1 MADTLASPPP
11 APVPG
16 AAGSPWWRKTLVRHW
31 PLWAGFLILLV
42 PTIASLGREVWSME
56 IGAHGP
62 IVLATGLWLISQ
74 CLPDMRARHAPARPL
89 PILLI
94 LIVALPIYAFG
105 QAYDFISL
113 EAVGVYGAMVAL
125 AYRLAGWPALK
136 HNIFPLLYLGFLV
149 PPPGWLIDQATAPLR
164 TLVSTVATSL
174 LEPLGYPIMREG
186 VTLFVGSYQLLVED
200 ACAGM
205 NSIVGLTA
213 ITLFY
218 IYLLHKASWR
228 YALLLVA
235 LIIPVAI
242 FVNILRVIALILLTY
257 YFGDGVA
264 QGFLHVTTGIV
275 LFTLALAAMF
285 GIDWL
290 LQRLL
295 GNRMGANA

>member
-1 MADTLASPPP
+1 MSSAPP
-11 APVPG
+11 ATAERGGG
-16 AAGSPWWRKTLVRHW
+16 APWWIAAMLRHW
-31 PLWAGFLILLV
+31 PLWAGFLVLLV
-42 PTIASLGREVWSME
+42 PTIAGLGREVWSME

-62 IVLATGLWLISQ
+62 IVLATGLWLITQ
-74 CLPDMRARHAPARPL
+74 CLPDLRARLQPANP
-89 PILLI
+89 LI
-94 LIVALPIYAFG
+94 LALMLALALPIYAFG
-105 QAYDFISL
+105 RAYDFISL
-113 EAVGVYGAMVAL
+113 EALGVFGVMLAL
-125 AYRLAGWPALK
+125 AYRLAGWNALR
-136 HNIFPLLYLGFLV
+136 HNVFPFFYLGFLV

-164 TLVSTVATSL
+164 TLVSIVATGI
-174 LEPLGYPIMREG
+174 LEPFGYPIMREG

-242 FVNILRVIALILLTY
+242 VVNILRVIALILLTY
-257 YFGDGVA
+257 YYGDGVA

-275 LFTLALAAMF
+275 LFTLALAGMF
-285 GIDWL
+285 GLDWL

-295 GNRMGANA
+295 GKRLGADA

>member
-1 MADTLASPPP
+1 M
-11 APVPG
+11 
-16 AAGSPWWRKTLVRHW
+16 RHW
-31 PLWAGFLILLV
+31 PLWAGFLILLI
-42 PTIASLGREVWSME
+42 PTIAGLGREVWSME

-62 IVLATGLWLISQ
+62 IVLATGLWLITQ
-74 CLPDMRARHAPARPL
+74 CLHDMRARLAPSSPM
-89 PILLI
+89 ILALI
-94 LIVALPIYAFG
+94 LALALPIYAFG
-105 QAYDFISL
+105 RAYDFISL
-113 EAVGVYGAMVAL
+113 EALGVYGAMLAL
-125 AYRLAGWPALK
+125 AYRLAGWPALR
-136 HNIFPLLYLGFLV
+136 HNIFPFFYLGFLV

-164 TLVSTVATSL
+164 TLVSIVATGI
-174 LEPLGYPIMREG
+174 LEPFGYPIMREG

-257 YFGDGVA
+257 YYGDGVA

-275 LFTLALAAMF
+275 LFTLALAGMF
-285 GIDWL
+285 GLDWL
-290 LQRLL
+290 LQRLF
-295 GNRMGANA
+295 GKRPEASA

>member
-1 MADTLASPPP
+1 MADPVASPST
-11 APVPG
+11 AP
-16 AAGSPWWRKTLVRHW
+16 SKISQPWWRAAFTRNW
-31 PLWAGFLILLV
+31 PLWVGFAILLV

-62 IVLATGLWLISQ
+62 IVLATGLWLITQ
-74 CLPDMRARHAPARPL
+74 CLPDMRARLMPASAAMITL
-89 PILLI
+89 MLL
-94 LIVALPIYAFG
+94 VALPIYAFG
-105 QAYDFISL
+105 RAYDFISL
-113 EAVGVYGAMVAL
+113 EALGVYGAMLAL
-125 AYRLAGWPALK
+125 AYRLAGWQALK
-136 HNIFPLLYLGFLV
+136 HNFFPFFYLGFLV

-164 TLVSTVATSL
+164 TLVSIVATGL
-174 LEPLGYPIMREG
+174 LEPLGYPILREG

-242 FVNILRVIALILLTY
+242 LVNILRVIALILLTY
-257 YFGDGVA
+257 YYGDGVA

-275 LFTLALAAMF
+275 LFTVALAAMF
-285 GIDWL
+285 GLDWL
-290 LQRLL
+290 LQRVL
-295 GNRMGANA
+295 GKRLGASA

>member
-1 MADTLASPPP
+1 M
-11 APVPG
+11 
-16 AAGSPWWRKTLVRHW
+16 RHW
-31 PLWAGFLILLV
+31 PWWASFLILLV

-74 CLPDMRARHAPARPL
+74 CLRHMRARHAPARPL

-105 QAYDFISL
+105 RAYDFISL
-113 EAVGVYGAMVAL
+113 EAYVYGAMVAL

-235 LIIPVAI
+235 LIIPVLVI

>member
-1 MADTLASPPP
+1 LTA
-11 APVPG
+11 
-16 AAGSPWWRKTLVRHW
+16 HW
-31 PLWAGFLILLV
+31 PLWAGFLVMLV
-42 PTIASLGREVWSME
+42 PTLAGLGREVWSME

-62 IVLATGLWLISQ
+62 IVLATGLWLITQ
-74 CLPDMRARHAPARPL
+74 CLPDMRARHSPAR
-89 PILLI
+89 
-94 LIVALPIYAFG
+94 ALPIVLILALAVPLYVFG
-105 QAYDFISL
+105 RAYDFISL
-113 EAVGVYGAMVAL
+113 EAAGVYGAMLAL
-125 AYRLAGWPALK
+125 AYRLAGWPALR
-136 HNIFPLLYLGFLV
+136 HNIFPFVYLGFLV

-164 TLVSTVATSL
+164 TLVSTVATAL
-174 LEPLGYPIMREG
+174 LQPLGYPIQREG
-186 VTLFVGSYQLLVED
+186 VTLFVGSYQMLVED

-228 YALLLVA
+228 YSLLLVA

-242 FVNILRVIALILLTY
+242 FVNIIRVIVLILLTY
-257 YFGDGVA
+257 YAGDGVA

-295 GNRMGANA
+295 GDRLGANA

>member
-1 MADTLASPPP
+1 MSASPITETE
-11 APVPG
+11 APSPSG
-16 AAGSPWWRKTLVRHW
+16 NAPWWSAAIVRHW
-31 PLWAGFLILLV
+31 PLWAGFLILLI
-42 PTIASLGREVWSME
+42 PTLAGLGREVWSME

-74 CLPDMRARHAPARPL
+74 CLPDMRARSQPANAVVVA
-89 PILLI
+89 LI
-94 LIVALPIYAFG
+94 LVLALPVYAFG
-105 QAYDFISL
+105 RAYDFISL
-113 EAVGVYGAMVAL
+113 EALGVYGAMLAL
-125 AYRLAGWPALK
+125 AYRLAGWSALR
-136 HNIFPLLYLGFLV
+136 HNFFPFFYLGFLV
-149 PPPGWLIDQATAPLR
+149 PPPGWLIDQATAPLQ
-164 TLVSTVATSL
+164 TLVSTVATGIL
-174 LEPLGYPIMREG
+174 QPFGYPIMREG

-218 IYLLHKASWR
+218 IYLLHRASWR

-242 FVNILRVIALILLTY
+242 IVNIMRVMALILLTY

-275 LFTLALAAMF
+275 LFTVALAGMF
-285 GIDWL
+285 ALDWL
-290 LQRLL
+290 LQRVL
-295 GNRMGANA
+295 GKRLGASA